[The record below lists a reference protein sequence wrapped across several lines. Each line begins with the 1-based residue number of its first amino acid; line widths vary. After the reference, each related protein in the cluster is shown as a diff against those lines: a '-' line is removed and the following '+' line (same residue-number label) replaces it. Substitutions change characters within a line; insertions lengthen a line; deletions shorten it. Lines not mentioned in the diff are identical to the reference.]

1 MINQKAR
8 VKFKGKLEEYVNI
21 VVEAWLS
28 KNIRNMFADKQMP
41 DWTNWEGQGAVKEDA
56 RNRLLK
62 NSKGENEK
70 K

>member
-41 DWTNWEGQGAVKEDA
+41 D
-56 RNRLLK
+56 
-62 NSKGENEK
+62 
-70 K
+70 